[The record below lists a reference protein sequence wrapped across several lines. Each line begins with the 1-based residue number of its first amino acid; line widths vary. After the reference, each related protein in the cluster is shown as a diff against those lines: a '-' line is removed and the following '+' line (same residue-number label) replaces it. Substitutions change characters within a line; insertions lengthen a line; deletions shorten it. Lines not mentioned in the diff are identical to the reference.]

1 MSAAASRPSVL
12 GPTTGDP
19 DLITRVEPLLRRA
32 GLVDRVS
39 VIRIQDQSPA
49 VAHFGARSN
58 TVYEIGSVTKTMT
71 SLLFAEA
78 VESGELRADTTLG
91 SLLDV
96 RGSEVAGVTL
106 EELASHRSGLPRL
119 PSRKKD
125 RVKILTAVLRHRNPY
140 TADLSTLLAQAA
152 AAKIVDAGSFSYS
165 NLGTAL
171 LGQALAAHTGVS
183 YPQLLDRQLFD
194 RLGMASSVAPLYPH
208 DLAPNAPTGW
218 SASGKREEAW
228 TMNAYAP
235 AGGVRSTPE
244 DMTRYAQALL
254 DRSAPGLSAL
264 EPRWDAGNGRRVGYA
279 WLTDRIDGTHVT
291 WHNGAT
297 GGFSSM
303 LALDPR
309 HAAAVVILAN
319 TVAAL
324 DEIAMN
330 VLLGTN

>member
-1 MSAAASRPSVL
+1 MRTAASRPSVL

-19 DLITRVEPLLRRA
+19 DLIARVEPLLRRA

-39 VIRIQDQSPA
+39 VVRIEDQSLA
-49 VAHFGARSN
+49 EAHFGARSN

-78 VESGELRADTTLG
+78 VESGELSADTTLG

-96 RGSEVAGVTL
+96 HGSEVAGVAL

-119 PSRKKD
+119 PTRKRD
-125 RVKILTAVLRHRNPY
+125 LVRIYSAVLRHRNPY
-140 TADLSTLLAQAA
+140 TADLRTLLAQAA
-152 AAKIVDAGSFSYS
+152 AAKIVGAGSFSYS
-165 NLGTAL
+165 NLATAL
-171 LGQALAAHTGVS
+171 LGQALAAHAGVS
-183 YPQLLDRQLFD
+183 YPKLLDCQLFD
-194 RLGMASSVAPLYPH
+194 RLGMASSVAPLSAD

-218 SASGKREEAW
+218 SASGKREQAW

-254 DRSAPGLSAL
+254 DRKAPGLSAL

-279 WLTDRIDGTHVT
+279 WLTDRIDSTDVT

-303 LALDPR
+303 LALDRR

-324 DEIAMN
+324 DEIAMSI
-330 VLLGTN
+330 LLKTS